1 MDVQDGKAAVAA
13 VAKWKTM
20 TPEQQAAAPAPVG
33 TYCNVTGLIGT
44 QLQIEMRLPYQ
55 WSRRYVHIGGGNED
69 GVFPSL
75 DSNTSGAVTA
85 LPRLLVALARPLT
98 RPRSIRPRMAGAF
111 ARSASNWP
119 PATRSR
125 SSAAIAGASAMIGL
139 LGNPR
144 CEPITRPSRWIRQ
157 WGMP

>member
-75 DSNTSGAVTA
+75 DSNTSGAVMA
-85 LPRLLVALARPLT
+85 LPRLLVALARLP
-98 RPRSIRPRMAGAF
+98 
-111 ARSASNWP
+111 SASPIDPIENGRGLR
-119 PATRSR
+119 AQRVEL
-125 SSAAIAGASAMIGL
+125 AASNQIPQQRRHRGRFAHDWAIG
-139 LGNPR
+139 
-144 CEPITRPSRWIRQ
+144 
-157 WGMP
+157 